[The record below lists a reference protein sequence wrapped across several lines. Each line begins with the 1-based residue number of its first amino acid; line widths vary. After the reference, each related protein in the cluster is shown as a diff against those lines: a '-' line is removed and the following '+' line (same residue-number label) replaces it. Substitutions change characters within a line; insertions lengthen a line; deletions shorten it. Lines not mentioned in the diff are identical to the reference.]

1 MLEATQMPDIRE
13 LVLKNNSA
21 LRQWNIARSLK
32 SDSWKCLRMRE
43 NAYNMLS

>member
-1 MLEATQMPDIRE
+1 MEATQMPDIRE

-21 LRQWNIARSLK
+21 FRQWNIAQSLK
-32 SDSWKCLRMRE
+32 SDSWKYLRMRE